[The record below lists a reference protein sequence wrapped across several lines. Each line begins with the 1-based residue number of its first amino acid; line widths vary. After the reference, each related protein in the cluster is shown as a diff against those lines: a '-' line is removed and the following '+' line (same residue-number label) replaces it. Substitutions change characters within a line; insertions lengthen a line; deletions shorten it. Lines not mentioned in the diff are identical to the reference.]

1 MIDLTQKTQAQKDV
15 DTVNSALS
23 PVIEHVA
30 CAIRALNNSRAVFWS
45 FSDDRLDAMLAEI
58 GAEKLQTVFE
68 NHAASSALL
77 NDLAERCGIEARAE
91 TGAMREIEL
100 IKGNFQLVKPE
111 PEPEPS

>member
-15 DTVNSALS
+15 DAVNSALS

-30 CAIRALNNSRAVFWS
+30 CAIRALNNTRTVFWS
-45 FSDDRLDAMLAEI
+45 FADARLNDMLIEI
-58 GAEKLQTVFE
+58 GAEKLQAVFE
-68 NHAASSALL
+68 NHAASAALF

-100 IKGNFQLVKPE
+100 IEGNFQLVKPE